1 MKRWMAGIGLLIGL
15 GILSLMLWRLDWH
28 VFAEAFRQ
36 VRLPWLAV
44 ALALALVGQA
54 LRALRW
60 NIVSGRSFSQYSH
73 FWRCAVIGQFC
84 NFIYPL
90 RAGDILRIMSLRK
103 FANVPLGLAA
113 TSAVVDRVNDGFL
126 LIVCLLV
133 VLSLHGAGV
142 IGVAGTAG
150 IFGGFGLMILGATL
164 FVVWGGR
171 ARGIVARIS
180 AKFSA
185 RWAGRINGSY
195 ENMLEVSG
203 AFRRPGR
210 VVGMA
215 VVNILIVAAD
225 VGIIAVMFMTMGW
238 ELPLGAALTTIVF
251 LWAGGALPSAP
262 GFIGIFQI
270 ACVLA
275 LGLYGI
281 EESSA
286 FAFSVLLH
294 LFSLFS
300 AVAQGG
306 VATLSYG
313 INPRREYS
321 RSLAQGDPARV
332 GETWKSPV
340 RRQNHLNC
348 R

>member
-1 MKRWMAGIGLLIGL
+1 MKRWMAGFGLLISL
-15 GILSLMLWRLDWH
+15 GILSVMLWRLDWQ

-44 ALALALVGQA
+44 ALALALMGQA

-60 NIVSGRSFSQYSH
+60 NIVSGRSLSQYSH

-142 IGVAGTAG
+142 IGVAGIAG
-150 IFGGFGLMILGATL
+150 IIGGFGLMILGAAV
-164 FVVWGGR
+164 FVMWGGR
-171 ARGIVARIS
+171 ARGMVARIGV
-180 AKFSA
+180 KFPPP
-185 RWAGRINGSY
+185 WAGRIGGSY

-203 AFRRPGR
+203 AFRRPWR
-210 VVGMA
+210 VVGMV
-215 VVNILIVAAD
+215 VVNILVVAAD
-225 VGIIAVMFMTMGW
+225 VGIVAVMLLTMGW
-238 ELPLGAALTTIVF
+238 ELPLEAALTTIVF
-251 LWAGGALPSAP
+251 LWAGSALPSAP

-275 LGLYGI
+275 LGLYGVDG
-281 EESSA
+281 SSA

-306 VATLSYG
+306 AATLSYG
-313 INPRREYS
+313 INLRREYS
-321 RSLAQGDPARV
+321 RALAQGGQAKV
-332 GETWKSPV
+332 GET
-340 RRQNHLNC
+340 
-348 R
+348 